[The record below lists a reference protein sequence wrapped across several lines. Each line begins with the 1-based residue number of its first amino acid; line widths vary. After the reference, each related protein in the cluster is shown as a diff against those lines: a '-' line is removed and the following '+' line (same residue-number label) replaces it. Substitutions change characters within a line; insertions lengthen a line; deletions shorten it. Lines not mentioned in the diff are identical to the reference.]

1 MKNILV
7 PIGSSDSAVNTLQY
21 AIDLAQEVDANVYV
35 ISIFQELSKA
45 GGLSKVN
52 TILREDNENRLESV
66 MSAVNRREVSVIAHP
81 IKGGVVDGVERFNKH
96 IPVDLMVLSP
106 RSNSVRDE
114 VYLGNMTGKLVKG
127 TDIPALIVPE
137 KMAFEQPANILMAFK
152 NGAFDKKRQL
162 EPLRKIQKH
171 FGTEIHLLHV
181 QTPDSTDEMQDV
193 SKELN
198 KMSSSYTASTNA
210 TTYQGVL
217 EHFQS
222 VSPDMICVVRRKRG
236 FFKKLWEKNVV
247 LKKEF
252 YTSKPLL
259 ILRVQD

>member
-7 PIGSSDSAVNTLQY
+7 PIGSSGSAVNTLQY
-21 AIDLAQEVDANVYV
+21 AIDLAQQVDANVYV
-35 ISIFQELSKA
+35 ISVFQEFSKA
-45 GGLSKVN
+45 GSATKLNQVLK
-52 TILREDNENRLESV
+52 EDTENRLKEVLSEV
-66 MSAVNRREVSVIAHP
+66 DHKGVSVIAHP

-96 IPVDLMVLSP
+96 VPVDLMVLSP
-106 RSNSVRDE
+106 RSNSVREE
-114 VYLGNMTGKLVKG
+114 VYLGNTTGKLVKG
-127 TDIPALIVPE
+127 TDIPALIIPE
-137 KMAFEQPANILMAFK
+137 NETFKEPSQILMAFK
-152 NGAFDKKRQL
+152 NGNFTKKRQL

-171 FGTEIHLLHV
+171 FGTQIHLLHV
-181 QTPDSTDEMQDV
+181 ETPDTVDTMR
-193 SKELN
+193 ELSEDLKN
-198 KMSSSYTASTNA
+198 LSASYKTTSNA

-222 VSPDMICVVRRKRG
+222 IDPDIICVVRRKRG

-252 YTSKPLL
+252 FTTKPLL